1 MQVQLANILVF
12 AGLAVLFCVAVLAV
26 GAILRP
32 KTPDGTKLTIYECGE
47 TPLHRAWFNFNPRF
61 YIVALVF
68 LIFDVEVAFTYP
80 VVTVFKRWV
89 ADGNGLY
96 AFFEILLFV
105 GILAVGLAYVWAKGD
120 LEWVRRSGEGAKR
133 KQGPAPLPPV
143 PVVSKAGEEEVA

>member
-1 MQVQLANILVF
+1 MQFQLANILVF
-12 AGLAVLFCVAVLAV
+12 VGLGVGFLVVTLTV

-32 KTPDGTKLTIYECGE
+32 KTPDDTKLTIYECGE
-47 TPLHRAWFNFNPRF
+47 TPLAQAWFNFNPRF

-89 ADGNGLY
+89 ADGNAMF

-105 GILAVGLAYVWAKGD
+105 LILALGLAYVWVKGD
-120 LEWVRRSGEGAKR
+120 LEWVKRSKDDADWKLMKARVPGAGG
-133 KQGPAPLPPV
+133 Q
-143 PVVSKAGEEEVA
+143 